1 MSAPTPA
8 VPVRVDVLGPL
19 ALHVDSAVVDVPGKR
34 RRAVLATLALA
45 RGRVVTAER
54 LVDTLWPD
62 SPPEDAAQALYNH
75 ASRLR
80 RHLGPAAGR
89 LRRVGGGYVL
99 DLADDELDATLARH
113 LAARVD
119 LASPEEAI
127 VRAREAVALWR
138 GPALQEF
145 RHLPAMEVE
154 SVGLD
159 ELRLRLRDDLTEA
172 LVLLGDTG
180 AAAEAASAA
189 TAQPLRERS
198 ALLLMRALASEG
210 RSAEAMAAGAAYR
223 QALAEET
230 GLDPGPSLA
239 ALEQDIAKG
248 GIATGPAPSGS
259 FGPRPLARPSGPF
272 VGRQQDREEIMRLL
286 RDHRAVTVTGPG
298 GVGKT
303 RLALDVAA
311 ELSEDGGAPVRV
323 VDLAAVEE
331 ASRVCQ
337 SVASTLGL
345 RTAGDVAPGDVAA
358 ALGDNRLLLVLD
370 NCEHVAQA
378 CRDLVTT
385 LDARSPGVR
394 VLATSRVTLHAPGEY
409 VVRIQPLPVP
419 TTTTGLDHA
428 ERQASVRAFVEHARR
443 RHHEFRLDPDD
454 LPPLMDVLRHLDGLP
469 LAIELAAGQAA
480 MMPIPAVRD
489 RLGRALDLH
498 TGASGPEDER
508 QRTLRLTIQWS
519 YALLG
524 QAEQALLRSMA
535 PFLGGV
541 DLSGVETL
549 AADVVPGTD
558 PLPVLQRLVDAS
570 LVVVDPTLT
579 RYRLLFTV
587 RAFLLD
593 ELAGNG
599 ELLEAEERFLT
610 WACDTAAE
618 LGDALFSP
626 DEGAADRRLRAE
638 LANLRA
644 ARDLARR
651 HDRLDAC
658 IDITVATT
666 EASIWRDLR
675 ELWAWGL
682 ELADEPVLVGHPRE
696 VEVVAGAAE
705 SARLIGSFDRCT
717 ALAER
722 ALRIEPPPGDAARAT
737 ARCWSALA
745 AVAHFRG
752 DFARASELW
761 GRAGAAEDPRRY
773 AGYLTSAALSA
784 GYGGD
789 ASRAVMLLAQARDA
803 DALHPCA
810 SPRAFTDYVEG
821 ELVAVEDPAAAIPL
835 YLSAIEG
842 ARTVGANFV
851 DGVASVALASA
862 RTRTGE
868 HAAAA
873 EMFGHLLGYWSATG
887 HGPQLWTTAR
897 NAVPL
902 LLAHDRT
909 REAALLLLHA
919 DRAPNAAAV
928 NEQIARHSGRAFT
941 SLDEL
946 LEPTRLDALRAEA
959 ATMTPGEVIELARTA
974 LARIATAG

>member
-1 MSAPTPA
+1 MSVPTPA

-19 ALHVDSAVVDVPGKR
+19 ALYVDGAVVDVPGKR

-45 RGRVVTAER
+45 RGRVVSAER
-54 LVDTLWPD
+54 LVDTLWSD
-62 SPPEDAAQALYNH
+62 SPPEDAVQALYNH

-99 DLADDELDATLARH
+99 DLAGDELDAARARRLAG
-113 LAARVD
+113 RVD
-119 LASPEEAI
+119 LSSPDDASMR
-127 VRAREAVALWR
+127 VREALALWR

-145 RHLPAMEVE
+145 RDMPPMQAE

-172 LVLLGDTG
+172 LVQLGDTG
-180 AAAEAASAA
+180 AAAEAAAAA

-198 ALLLMRALASEG
+198 ALLLMRALAREG
-210 RSAEAMAAGAAYR
+210 RTSEAMAAGAAYR
-223 QALAEET
+223 RALTEET

-248 GIATGPAPSGS
+248 GIATGPVPAMA

-272 VGRQQDREEIMRLL
+272 IGRQQDREEIIRLL

-303 RLALDVAA
+303 RLALEVAA
-311 ELSEDGGAPVRV
+311 EMSEDGGAPVRV
-323 VDLAAVEE
+323 VDLAAVEDV
-331 ASRVCQ
+331 SRVCQ

-345 RTAGDVAPGDVAA
+345 RTAGDVAPGDIAE

-385 LDARSPGVR
+385 LDARNPGVR

-419 TTTTGLDHA
+419 ATTTDLDHA
-428 ERQASVRAFVEHARR
+428 ERQPSIRAFVEHARR
-443 RHHEFRLDPDD
+443 RHHEFRLEPDD
-454 LPPLMDVLRHLDGLP
+454 LPPLIDVLRHLDGLP

-480 MMPIPAVRD
+480 MMPISAVRD

-498 TGASGPEDER
+498 TGAAGPEDER

-519 YALLG
+519 YALLDD
-524 QAEQALLRSMA
+524 AERAVLRSMA
-535 PFLGGV
+535 PFPGGV
-541 DLSGVETL
+541 DLSGIETL

-558 PLPVLQRLVDAS
+558 PLPLLQRLVDAS

-593 ELAGNG
+593 ELARHG
-599 ELLEAEERFLT
+599 ELREAEERFLE
-610 WACDTAAE
+610 WACDTSAE
-618 LGDALFSP
+618 LGDALFGT
-626 DEGAADRRLRAE
+626 DEGAADRRLRTE
-638 LANLRA
+638 LDNLRA

-651 HDRLDAC
+651 HDRLGAC

-682 ELADEPVLVGHPRE
+682 ELADEAAVVGHPRE

-722 ALRIEPPPGDAARAT
+722 ALRIELPPEDAPRLT

-761 GRAGAAEDPRRY
+761 SRAGAAEDPKRY
-773 AGYLTSAALSA
+773 AGYLSSAALSA

-789 ASRAVMLLAQARDA
+789 TSRAMSLLARARDA
-803 DALHPCA
+803 DALHPRA

-842 ARTVGANFV
+842 ARGVGANFV

-873 EMFGHLLGYWSATG
+873 EIFGHLLGYWAATG

-902 LLAHDRT
+902 LVAHDRT

-928 NEQIARHSGRAFT
+928 NEQIARHSGRPSPRST
-941 SLDEL
+941 SCSS
-946 LEPTRLDALRAEA
+946 RQGS
-959 ATMTPGEVIELARTA
+959 TPCGR
-974 LARIATAG
+974 RRGS